1 MMELIKKINNYN
13 TKLKKKFGLWYI
25 FIKILLKLCFSWSV
39 PIMSLFQVQQI
50 TTILFFDGDIWDLLY
65 AIVITAI
72 AIELWEI
79 WSELQ
84 EESRE
89 VVKNGTFS

>member
-39 PIMSLFQVQQI
+39 PVPIMSLFQVKQI

-89 VVKNGTFS
+89 VAKKK

>member
-13 TKLKKKFGLWYI
+13 TKLKKNFGLWYI

-89 VVKNGTFS
+89 VVKK

>member
-1 MMELIKKINNYN
+1 MVSSYYE
-13 TKLKKKFGLWYI
+13 
-25 FIKILLKLCFSWSV
+25 S
-39 PIMSLFQVQQI
+39 FQVQQI

-89 VVKNGTFS
+89 VVKK

>member
-1 MMELIKKINNYN
+1 
-13 TKLKKKFGLWYI
+13 
-25 FIKILLKLCFSWSV
+25 
-39 PIMSLFQVQQI
+39 MSLFQVKQI

-89 VVKNGTFS
+89 VAKK